1 MTDPHTN
8 AGSRATNDL
17 TAVFAACDRRRDRDL
32 ASLFTL
38 LGQPSISASGEGI
51 AECAELVRGLLDD
64 SGFAATIMPTPGSS
78 VVYGERLDAPGKPTV
93 LIYGHYDVQPPDP
106 LDAWTSPPFAPEIR
120 DGRIWARGVADNK
133 GQFVAN
139 VLGARAW
146 LETHGSLPVNV
157 KVVVEGEEESSSPNF
172 PAFVRDNRERL
183 AADLVYVSDGQV
195 FANQQPIV
203 EFGNRGILYIELTA
217 RGASRDLHSG
227 NFGGIAPNPAW
238 TLVHL
243 LATMLSPEGK
253 ILVPGITDA
262 VRPVTPELRRAL
274 DAIPLDQPAALAE
287 IGLTEMAAP
296 EGVPYYD
303 RLMARPTMNIAG
315 FTSGYGGPGSKTVLP
330 AEARVKMDLRLV
342 PDQDPAEVYELIR
355 KHVARHAPG
364 VGVRHLGAMDPV
376 AVPLDTPL
384 AAPVRR
390 AVRLGF
396 GAEPVDVP
404 LVGGSLPSAVWPR
417 VLGVASLTVPY
428 GNADQA
434 NHSPNENMIVDRFFA
449 GIRTSA
455 ALLAE
460 LAKSDVGSVTGS
472 PLLK

>member
-1 MTDPHTN
+1 MTDSSPT
-8 AGSRATNDL
+8 ATD
-17 TAVFAACDRRRDRDL
+17 AFAAVLATCERNHDRDIN
-32 ASLFTL
+32 ALFTL
-38 LGQPSISASGEGI
+38 LRQPSISASGDGI
-51 AECAELVRGLLDD
+51 AECAELVRQLLEE
-64 SGFAATIMPTPGSS
+64 SGFTATIMPTPGSP
-78 VVYGERLDAPGKPTV
+78 VVYGERLDAPGGPTV
-93 LIYGHYDVQPPDP
+93 LVYGHYDVQPPDP
-106 LDAWTSPPFAPEIR
+106 LDAWTSPPFAPEVR

-146 LETHGSLPVNV
+146 LETNGSLPVNV

-195 FANQQPIV
+195 FADAQPIV

-243 LATMLSPEGK
+243 LATMFSPDGE

-262 VRPVTPELRRAL
+262 VRPVTPDLRRAL
-274 DAIPLDQPAALAE
+274 DAIPLDQPAVLAE
-287 IGLTEMAAP
+287 IGLTRMAPPAD
-296 EGVPYYD
+296 VPYYD
-303 RLMARPTMNIAG
+303 RLMVRPTMNIAG
-315 FTSGYGGPGSKTVLP
+315 FISGYGGPGSKTVLP
-330 AEARVKMDLRLV
+330 SEARVKMDLRLV
-342 PDQDPAEVYELIR
+342 PDQDPADVYELIR
-355 KHVARHAPG
+355 THVTRYAPE
-364 VGVRHLGAMDPV
+364 VEVRHLGAMDPV

-384 AAPVRR
+384 SAPVRR
-390 AVRLGF
+390 AVARGF
-396 GAEPVDVP
+396 GTEPVDVP
-404 LVGGSLPSAVWPR
+404 LVGGSLPSAVWPQ
-417 VLGVASLTVPY
+417 VLGVPSLTVPY

-434 NHSPNENMIVDRFFA
+434 NHSPNENMIVERFFA

-460 LAKSDVGSVTGS
+460 LADND
-472 PLLK
+472 